1 MPKAS
6 APIPEGLIHDEKPGQ
21 VVWEE
26 RHKRNIATAESQES
40 FMRIPPPLAVLLAIT
55 KTQDVGDD
63 AIGIIISRTYR
74 NVR

>member
-6 APIPEGLIHDEKPGQ
+6 APIPEELIHEEKPGQ

-26 RHKRNIATAESQES
+26 RHNRNIATAESQES
-40 FMRIPPPLAVLLAIT
+40 FMRIPPPLVVLLAIT
-55 KTQDVGDD
+55 QTRDVGDD
-63 AIGIIISRTYR
+63 AIGIVISRTYR

>member
-6 APIPEGLIHDEKPGQ
+6 APIPEGLIYDEKPGQ

-26 RHKRNIATAESQES
+26 RHNRNIATAESQES
-40 FMRIPPPLAVLLAIT
+40 FMRIPPPLVVLLAIT
-55 KTQDVGDD
+55 QTQDVGDD
-63 AIGIIISRTYR
+63 AIGIVISQTYR